1 MQRFRYPPSG
11 RQEFRFQRIQFFKNI
26 DKDKGAYMFTGAIV
40 AIVTPF
46 KNGHLDEEKFREL
59 IEFQISKG
67 TKGIAPCG
75 TTGESSTLSHE
86 EHDRVI
92 EIAINAAKKRIPVI
106 AGTGSNSTE
115 EAMRLT
121 RHAYE
126 AGADGA
132 LMVCP
137 YYNRPTQ
144 EGLYRHYKLIAES
157 VPIPIIPYN
166 IPGRT
171 GVNMLPETVAR
182 LSKISNIVGIK
193 EASGSLK
200 QMQDVINLCDDDFD
214 ILSGDDF
221 FTLPL
226 LLIGGKGVISVISN
240 VAPAEMADM
249 IGAFEAGEIVR
260 ARQLHDKMVPL
271 IDALFI
277 ETNPVPVKA
286 ALAMMGKIDDEVRLP
301 LCKMSEG
308 NHEKLRKAMMNF
320 GLIS

>member
-1 MQRFRYPPSG
+1 M
-11 RQEFRFQRIQFFKNI
+11 FK
-26 DKDKGAYMFTGAIV
+26 GAIV

-46 KNGHLDEEKFREL
+46 KSGHVDEDTFREL
-59 IEFQISKG
+59 IEFQISNG
-67 TKGIAPCG
+67 TDGIVPCG

-92 EIAINAAKKRIPVI
+92 EIAIEAAGKRVPVI

-115 EAMRLT
+115 EALRLT

-144 EGLYRHYKLIAES
+144 EGLYQHFKAIAEK
-157 VPIPIIPYN
+157 VPIPIVPYN

-171 GVNMLPETVAR
+171 GVNMMPETVAR
-182 LSKISNIVGIK
+182 LSGISNIVGIK

-200 QMQDVINLCDDDFD
+200 QMQDVINLCGNKFNV
-214 ILSGDDF
+214 LSGDDF

-226 LLIGGKGVISVISN
+226 LLIGGKGVISVLSN
-240 VAPAEMADM
+240 VVPADM
-249 IGAFEAGEIVR
+249 AAMVDAFEAGDINR

-286 ALAMMGKIDDEVRLP
+286 ALSMMGKIDYDIRLP
-301 LCKMSEG
+301 LCKMSESNYG
-308 NHEKLRKAMMNF
+308 KLKNAMSNY
-320 GLIS
+320 GLI